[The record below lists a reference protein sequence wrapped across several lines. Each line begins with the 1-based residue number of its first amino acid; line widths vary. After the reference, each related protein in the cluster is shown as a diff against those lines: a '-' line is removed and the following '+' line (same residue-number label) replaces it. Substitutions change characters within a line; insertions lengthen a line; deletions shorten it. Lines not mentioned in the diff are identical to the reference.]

1 MCQVLKMLGLEN
13 WREMKGSDSFRVTA
27 RDDDIGK

>member
-1 MCQVLKMLGLEN
+1 MSGFEMLGLEN
-13 WREMKGSDSFRVTA
+13 WRDMKGSDSFRVTA